1 MTAFT
6 RGFRLHLRNGQVLDG
21 AAFPSGRT
29 IVVDDPEFGL
39 ATVTT
44 SIDVLLQGYHGARVE
59 WDDEALLDGQ
69 PRPTVDSI
77 TSDQL
82 DALLLRAARDRN
94 AMAVAEVRR
103 LCDLTIS
110 ASIRVQAIDQA
121 VDTLAVIDRVMARDA
136 STAAPHGEAS

>member
-6 RGFRLHLRNGQVLDG
+6 RGFRLHVADGQVLDG

-29 IVVDDPEFGL
+29 IVVDDPEYGL
-39 ATVTT
+39 ATVT
-44 SIDVLLQGYHGARVE
+44 SSLEVLLQGYHRARVE

-82 DALLLRAARDRN
+82 DALL
-94 AMAVAEVRR
+94 
-103 LCDLTIS
+103 
-110 ASIRVQAIDQA
+110 VQAAALSRVRAYLEARLDQVA
-121 VDTLAVIDRVMARDA
+121 VDPADLFNLCLPQA
-136 STAAPHGEAS
+136 GEAS

>member
-6 RGFRLHLRNGQVLDG
+6 RGFRLHLADGRVLDG

-44 SIDVLLQGYHGARVE
+44 SVEVLLQGYHGARIE

-69 PRPTVDSI
+69 PRPTADSI

-82 DALLLRAARDRN
+82 DALLLKAAALARVRAYLGAR
-94 AMAVAEVRR
+94 
-103 LCDLTIS
+103 L
-110 ASIRVQAIDQA
+110 DQVA
-121 VDTLAVIDRVMARDA
+121 VDPADLFNLCLLGARGA
-136 STAAPHGEAS
+136 S